1 MAVKTSKTISK
12 IQGEDLTRVD
22 YNGWIGVKASL
33 SALTIYE
40 LLTLGIVLFFV
51 SKALVSDVLRLGHKK
66 ESNEGL
72 TFRLHFSYH
81 RSLYWSNRDYLL
93 VRRR

>member
-33 SALTIYE
+33 SALTIYKPLA
-40 LLTLGIVLFFV
+40 LLIVLFFV
-51 SKALVSDVLRLGHKK
+51 SKALVSDVLRLGQKK
-66 ESNEGL
+66 NPTKG
-72 TFRLHFSYH
+72 
-81 RSLYWSNRDYLL
+81 
-93 VRRR
+93 